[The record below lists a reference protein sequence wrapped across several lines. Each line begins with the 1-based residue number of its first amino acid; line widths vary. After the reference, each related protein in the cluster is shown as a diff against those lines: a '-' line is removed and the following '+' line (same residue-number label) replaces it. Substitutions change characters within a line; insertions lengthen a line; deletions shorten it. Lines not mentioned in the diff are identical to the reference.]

1 MDAGSYESRSEKGG
15 FSIEPSRLYE
25 ESGQQ
30 RLKGAVGLLLLLMG
44 IIGVVWIAYSIMTL
58 STAPQSIPIIGKFAS
73 FDKAARSLD
82 TPEGRIEMPE
92 GLYYAVGIFL
102 YVLVLAIGASLVK
115 ALITTGANLLNQEMK
130 PVMNWFRDEMRRL
143 REHLEKRPS

>member
-1 MDAGSYESRSEKGG
+1 M
-15 FSIEPSRLYE
+15 
-25 ESGQQ
+25 
-30 RLKGAVGLLLLLMG
+30 GLLLLLMG

-58 STAPQSIPIIGKFAS
+58 GTAPQSIPIIGKFAS
-73 FDKAARSLD
+73 FDNAARSLD

-102 YVLVLAIGASLVK
+102 YILALAIGASLVK
-115 ALITTGANLLNQEMK
+115 ALIATGANLLNQEMK

-143 REHLEKRPS
+143 KEHLEKRPS